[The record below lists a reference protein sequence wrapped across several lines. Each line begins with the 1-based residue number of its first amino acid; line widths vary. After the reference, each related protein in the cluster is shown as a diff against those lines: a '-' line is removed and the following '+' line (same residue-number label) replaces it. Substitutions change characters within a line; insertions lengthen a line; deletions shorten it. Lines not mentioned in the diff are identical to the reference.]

1 MLIIKEKERGAL
13 NHVRGR
19 KYLTVEELPL
29 QQLAAAC
36 SSLEQHLCSR
46 RLPIKSLVVGYLLGL
61 CLISFVMR
69 WWPMAD
75 SLSKGPANGRAALK
89 WRRPIGAGRYRSPGL
104 SHASDFRRFSFRIIS
119 SNNFPPFFF
128 FFPLFFFVC
137 VSLLLGIINAVEWP
151 SIVSRNKN
159 IKEMAL
165 LQLLLIRV

>member
-1 MLIIKEKERGAL
+1 
-13 NHVRGR
+13 
-19 KYLTVEELPL
+19 
-29 QQLAAAC
+29 
-36 SSLEQHLCSR
+36 
-46 RLPIKSLVVGYLLGL
+46 
-61 CLISFVMR
+61 
-69 WWPMAD
+69 MAD